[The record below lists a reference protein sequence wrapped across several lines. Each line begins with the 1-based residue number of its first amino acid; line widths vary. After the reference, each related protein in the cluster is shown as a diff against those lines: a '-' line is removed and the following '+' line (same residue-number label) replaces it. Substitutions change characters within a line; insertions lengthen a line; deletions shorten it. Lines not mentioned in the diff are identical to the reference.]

1 MAMQFHR
8 TFDRLPSLGRPVV
21 CAIGMFDGF
30 HLGHQKVIEKTLKL
44 AQDHGA
50 MATVLT
56 FQNHPESIV
65 GKGSP
70 PPLIHP
76 SFIRERLFERTGLD
90 LAWVVPFDAAMSQVS
105 ALDFANHMATYA
117 EPLKGVVAGDGFRYG
132 RGREGNLALLE
143 EHLRKMQPKACV
155 RAVPPC
161 EHSGEIVS
169 STRIRRL
176 ITEGKLEEAHQ
187 LLGRTYLMHG
197 TVIRGDGLGRTLG
210 FPTANLDMQGL
221 VAPPNGVYAVR
232 AKITSR
238 VFNGVM
244 NIGYRPTLKK
254 TKPARQIEIHFPGE
268 TLDLYDQPLQV
279 AVLKQIRQEKAFP
292 SMEGLKHK
300 IANDLLAA
308 SPIQIEH
315 RTPLD
320 FL

>member
-1 MAMQFHR
+1 M
-8 TFDRLPSLGRPVV
+8 
-21 CAIGMFDGF
+21 
-30 HLGHQKVIEKTLKL
+30 
-44 AQDHGA
+44 
-50 MATVLT
+50 
-56 FQNHPESIV
+56 
-65 GKGSP
+65 GSASN
-70 PPLIHP
+70 L
-76 SFIRERLFERTGLD
+76 L
-90 LAWVVPFDAAMSQVS
+90 SQ
-105 ALDFANHMATYA
+105 
-117 EPLKGVVAGDGFRYG
+117 
-132 RGREGNLALLE
+132 
-143 EHLRKMQPKACV
+143 
-155 RAVPPC
+155 
-161 EHSGEIVS
+161 IVS

-292 SMEGLKHK
+292 SMEGLKHQ